1 MTDTTTPFDAPPGR
15 GLGDYEGHD
24 VTSATV
30 SIRNTGHGLE
40 EAMQVDPVKLP
51 LGTTHYVVL
60 ECEVEKHRFDPVKDT
75 DDLNLVNML
84 KAGRATI
91 VDYDLV
97 RDALNAQTE
106 RIDEAKAREAAGVG
120 DGQTTFDDIDP
131 EPADAVAVL
140 EEVETAQQWRD
151 RRAAELDGRSRDDL
165 ADLAAANDVE
175 TPASATKSEI
185 VEHLVAWE
193 EASGEPL
200 VEPFS

>member
-1 MTDTTTPFDAPPGR
+1 MTDTTTPFDPPPGR

-24 VTSATV
+24 VVTATV

-51 LGTTHYVVL
+51 LGTTHYIVL

-75 DDLNLVNML
+75 DDLTLVNML

-106 RIDEAKAREAAGVG
+106 RIEDAKAREAAGV
-120 DGQTTFDDIDP
+120 DDMQATFDDI
-131 EPADAVAVL
+131 EPADALDVL
-140 EEVETAQQWRD
+140 EQAETVADQREFRRAQLD
-151 RRAAELDGRSRDDL
+151 RRSKDDL
-165 ADLAAANDVE
+165 SDLAAANDVE
-175 TPASATKSEI
+175 TPAGATKSEL
-185 VEHLVAWE
+185 VEELLAWE
-193 EASGEPL
+193 EAAGEPL
-200 VEPFS
+200 EEPSE